1 MDSRKA
7 AYFLALIDEGSFTA
21 AARVLHLSQPALS
34 AAIKDLENEL
44 GTALVERLGRSVIP
58 TSAGQAL
65 EPHARRAVAE
75 LRAGEATVAA
85 VLGLQAGTLR
95 TSCLPTLATDPMAG
109 AVGAL
114 RQRFP
119 AIKVDI
125 LGPENSQ
132 ELVAQLRTG
141 RCEIGL
147 ASEGIR
153 SMDLMV
159 APAGTQQLTWILPP
173 GSRCSADPQLEELA
187 THPIVTF
194 PRGASMRTVLDQAFE
209 EAGLEP
215 TVAVEVAA
223 RDAVIPLVLSGAGI
237 ALVPEPVAQVAEAR
251 GARRASVHHHLSRQ
265 LVVLHRASPLS
276 PAAACLKA
284 LLCSS
289 VPEGTTEA

>member
-7 AYFLALIDEGSFTA
+7 AYFLSLVDEGSFTA

-34 AAIKDLENEL
+34 AAIKDLEIEL
-44 GTALVERLGRSVIP
+44 GTTLVERLGRSVIP
-58 TSAGQAL
+58 TAAGLAL

-75 LRAGEATVAA
+75 LRAGEASVAA

-109 AVGAL
+109 AIGAL

-119 AIKVDI
+119 AIRVDI
-125 LGPENSQ
+125 LGPENSE
-132 ELVAQLRTG
+132 ELVDQLRSG

-153 SMDLMV
+153 SLDLLV
-159 APAGTQQLTWILPP
+159 APAGIQRLTWILPP
-173 GSRCSADPQLEELA
+173 GSGCSDDPSLHELA
-187 THPIVTF
+187 AHPIVTF

-209 EAGLEP
+209 QEGLEP
-215 TVAVEVAA
+215 VIAVEVAA

-237 ALVPEPVAQVAEAR
+237 ALVPEPLALDAEAR
-251 GARRASVHHHLSRQ
+251 GARRSSVRGRLSRQ
-265 LVVLHRASPLS
+265 LVVLHRGSPLS
-276 PAAACLKA
+276 PAAAHLKE
-284 LLCSS
+284 LLCASDGEDAVRS
-289 VPEGTTEA
+289 